1 MLFCPRVLLLL
12 VNVFLPAADLAPAI
26 GDAVM
31 SHRFMTAECKALV
44 LPTPTWACF
53 SI

>member
-12 VNVFLPAADLAPAI
+12 VNVFLPAADPAPAI
-26 GDAVM
+26 GAVK